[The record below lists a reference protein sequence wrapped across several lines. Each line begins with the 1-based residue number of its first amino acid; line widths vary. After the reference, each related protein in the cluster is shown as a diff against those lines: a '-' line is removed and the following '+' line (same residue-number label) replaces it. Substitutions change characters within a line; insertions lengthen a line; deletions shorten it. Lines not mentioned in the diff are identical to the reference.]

1 MLKYNLKIA
10 WRNLKKDRFYSL
22 INIVGLA
29 TASAAFLLIINFV
42 KFEYSYED
50 FHENADRIYRVT
62 TEMYQGS
69 QLVSTDCETAP
80 ALAPELKEKMPEV
93 TDYVRVQMMED
104 DNEISYNNQV
114 YRIDKIYAADPS
126 VFDIFHHEFIQGD
139 PSTAL
144 DAPMTAV
151 VSESLAKRLFGNA
164 PAKGK
169 TVKNGEYLFTITG
182 VIRDSP
188 SNTHL
193 KVEILLSFSSLV
205 NMGWDLNSW
214 GSWNNYTYLRL
225 APHPDLEA
233 FNKKLFD
240 FRKEKFKDLDHL
252 RVVAE
257 PIKDIHLYSHKGWEP
272 EVNGNIR
279 TVRFLFITA
288 FLILL
293 IGSVNYLNLATAR
306 ASERAGEV
314 GMRKILGS
322 NRRSLISQFLTETLL
337 INLTA
342 MVLALLLI
350 WGILPFYFRLI
361 GRPVEVDFFTTSMF
375 WITCAG
381 LFLFNCLLS
390 GLYPAFNLSSARPAS
405 VVKRSFTGSREG
417 NLFRKVLVV
426 GQFAIALI
434 VLSAA
439 FIVFRQLSFMQNQD
453 LGINT
458 SEMLVIRAPKFGT
471 DSLRLVQSRTFKNE
485 LSQLSDVEK
494 VSVAGSLPG
503 ISLHELSSTTSIT
516 QYGSDKGRGY
526 NYYLYGIDTDFI
538 PTMEIELATG
548 RNFRPGSVSTDEVII
563 NEEAVRTLGFENP
576 EKALNKKIS
585 VWFSEQ
591 AEIIG
596 VVKDFHQQSLKG
608 AVLPMI
614 HWHSNQASFYAVK
627 LHTKDI
633 QKTVADIGSAWKTQ
647 FPGHSFDYYFY
658 DQMFNEQYKADQRFG
673 KIVSVF
679 SILTL
684 LITCLGLLGLT
695 AYTVSKRTK
704 EIGIRKVLGASV
716 AHIVTL
722 LSKDFIKLVL
732 IAIIIASPIAW
743 YAMNRWLEN
752 FAYRIELQWWIFVL
766 TGTAAVVIALI
777 TVSGQSIKAA
787 TANPVKSLR
796 TE

>member
-29 TASAAFLLIINFV
+29 IASAAFLLIINFV

-50 FHENADRIYRVT
+50 FHEHADRIYRVT
-62 TEMYQGS
+62 SEEYQGS
-69 QLVSTDCETAP
+69 QLITTDCETVPPLAP
-80 ALAPELKEKMPEV
+80 ALKEKIPEV
-93 TDYVRVQMMED
+93 LDYVRVELMED
-104 DNEISYNNQV
+104 DNEIEYNNQI

-126 VFDIFHHEFIQGD
+126 IFDIFHHEFIQGD

-144 DAPMTAV
+144 DAPMKAV
-151 VSESLAKRLFGNA
+151 VTESLAKRLFGNE

-169 TVKNGEYLFTITG
+169 TVKNGEHLFTVTG
-182 VIRDSP
+182 VIKDSP
-188 SNTHL
+188 PNTHL
-193 KVEILLSFSSLV
+193 KIEMLLSFSSYT

-214 GSWNNYTYLRL
+214 EAANNYTYVLM
-225 APHPDLEA
+225 APNPDLEV
-233 FNKKLFD
+233 FNRKLLHFS
-240 FRKEKFKDLDHL
+240 REKQKDPDPDNIA
-252 RVVAE
+252 VAE
-257 PIKDIHLYSHKGWEP
+257 PIKDIHLHSHKSWEP

-293 IGSVNYLNLATAR
+293 IGSINYLNLATAR

-314 GMRKILGS
+314 GMRKVLGS
-322 NRRSLISQFLTETLL
+322 NRRSLIGQFLTETLL

-350 WGILPFYFRLI
+350 WGVLPFYFRLI

-439 FIVFRQLSFMQNQD
+439 FIVFQQLSYMQNQD

-458 SEMLVIRAPKFGT
+458 SETLVIRAPKFGT
-471 DSLRLVQSRTFKNE
+471 DSLRLAQSRAFKNE
-485 LSQLSDVEK
+485 LLQFTDVEK
-494 VSVAGSLPG
+494 VSVSGSLPG
-503 ISLHELSSTTSIT
+503 ISLHELSSTGIT
-516 QYGSDKGRGY
+516 QHNSEKGKGY
-526 NYYLYGIDTDFI
+526 TYYLYSIDADFI
-538 PTMEIELATG
+538 PMMEIELAAG
-548 RNFRPGSVSTDEVII
+548 RNFRPGSVSLNELII
-563 NEEAVRTLGFENP
+563 NEEASRLLGFESP
-576 EKALNKKIS
+576 EKAVNQKVS
-585 VWFSEQ
+585 VWFSKQ

-596 VVKDFHQQSLKG
+596 VIKDYHQQSLKE
-608 AVLPMI
+608 AVLPMV
-614 HWHSNQASFYAVK
+614 HWHSNRASFYAVK
-627 LHTKDI
+627 LRTKDI
-633 QKTVADIGSAWKTQ
+633 QKTVAGIGSAWKAQ
-647 FPGHSFDYYFY
+647 FPGHPFDFYFY

-684 LITCLGLLGLT
+684 FITCLGLLGLT

-716 AHIVTL
+716 SHIVAL

-752 FAYRIELQWWIFVL
+752 FAYRIELQWWIFIP
-766 TGTAAVVIALI
+766 TGIITVIVALA